1 MYPRVGIDLSS
12 CELHKAEW
20 NPSWLANP
28 PWVASIGLECD
39 GEDGQPL
46 VVEQFTGLLD
56 KNGVEIYEGDI
67 VRMDDDWMP
76 IGAVQFQQTGAIG
89 WCIEGELGNGFKRRS
104 LLDSAAY
111 EIIGNI
117 HTTPELLK

>member
-1 MYPRVGIDLSS
+1 MRELKFRAWWEGKMYPRVGIDLSS

-56 KNGVEIYEGDI
+56 VKGVEIYEGDI
-67 VRMDDDWMP
+67 VTAPWHWDKPHAIVLPDDYYS
-76 IGAVQFQQTGAIG
+76 FQEFAIDDV
-89 WCIEGELGNGFKRRS
+89 LTV
-104 LLDSAAY
+104 
-111 EIIGNI
+111 IGNI
-117 HTTPELLK
+117 HTTPELLP